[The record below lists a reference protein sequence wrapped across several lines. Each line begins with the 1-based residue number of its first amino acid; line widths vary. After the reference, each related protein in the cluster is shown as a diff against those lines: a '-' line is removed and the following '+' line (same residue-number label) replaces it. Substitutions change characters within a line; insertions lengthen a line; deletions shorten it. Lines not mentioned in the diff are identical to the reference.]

1 MDNAKKFFLKYRQKL
16 IIAASTVMLIVAVVN
31 IYFNLYIDVNSNDEC
46 KWVQKNIS
54 EDSMQVY
61 FDLVKMN
68 GVSWNAG
75 IRDGDRLVA
84 INGIEIKNE
93 RQAQV
98 VLNRISEGEFANYT
112 VEKNGKIFHAKV
124 YIKKLVNIFNLSNS
138 LRALFWMIIGFIV
151 LLVKPE
157 GFSQKL
163 FYAIGVGSVF
173 ISSFVYINF
182 EYAYQQSFGLLTI
195 VIAYLFELG
204 VCFDSFLL
212 LYFFWTFPKPF
223 NFLNKRLVKPFIFII
238 PSLMFIVL
246 FPVSILTFVTKS
258 IEIFTFG
265 KMMMIVNII
274 NSVLVVAAW
283 ISLIINYRR
292 LKSKEEKKPVAI
304 ILVAFTIGIVAVI
317 YTATIAPAISDFI
330 YNSPEY
336 YTPIILIVLTPL
348 AFAYSIFKYQ
358 LMDVSVVVKNTIVYG
373 AATITIALIYFLV
386 IYLLGQ
392 TISQA
397 IGTQFQGVI
406 AGVIFILFALIFQST
421 KDNFQEFITARFYP
435 EQFAY
440 QKVLLKFSNDVSTV
454 VGLENI
460 LDSMHETYVNALMI
474 NKFGI
479 LINDNGNNKVKLVR
493 STGISNKNIVIT
505 KSNIL
510 SFINEK
516 SLIFKKPVIEQEDFV
531 NIFPEQ
537 SSQLFDEN
545 IYTIIPMIIKSK
557 VIGLL
562 LFGLKH
568 SGSQF
573 SGKDLE
579 LLFATANQSAISIEN
594 ARLYHSE
601 AEKIRIENDLNLA
614 RKIQQGLLPKHLPE
628 IKSLDITGEMIPA
641 MQVGGDYY
649 DVIPVSDS
657 KLFIVVGDVSGKGL
671 PASLYMTKLQTM
683 VQLSCTDG
691 KTPKE
696 ILIDVNRRIYS
707 SIERN
712 SFITMTLALFDMDK
726 MSVRFCR
733 AGHMPIL
740 TANNGTVDIYKSR
753 GLGIG
758 LEQGI
763 IFESTLIE
771 QEIKLFPGQ
780 IYAFYSD
787 GITEAMNE
795 SMDLFGEEKLSE
807 LLRNK
812 TTCTATQIMNEI
824 WNSINS
830 FKGKASQND
839 DMTMVL
845 VKVK

>member
-1 MDNAKKFFLKYRQKL
+1 N
-16 IIAASTVMLIVAVVN
+16 
-31 IYFNLYIDVNSNDEC
+31 
-46 KWVQKNIS
+46 
-54 EDSMQVY
+54 
-61 FDLVKMN
+61 LVKVN

-75 IRDGDRLVA
+75 IMDGDRLIA
-84 INGIEIKNE
+84 INGIKIRNE
-93 RQAQV
+93 QQAQTI
-98 VLNRISEGEFANYT
+98 LNKVSEGRYADYT
-112 VEKNGKIFHAKV
+112 VAQEGKVFETKV
-124 YIKKLVNIFNLSNS
+124 YVKKLVNIFNLSNS

-151 LLVKPE
+151 LLAKPE
-157 GFSQKL
+157 GFTQKL

-173 ISSFVYINF
+173 TSSIVFLNF
-182 EYAYQQSFGLLTI
+182 EHGYGQSFGLLTI
-195 VIAYLFELG
+195 IISYLFVLSL
-204 VCFDSFLL
+204 CFNSFLL

-223 NFLNKRLVKPFIFII
+223 NFLNKKLVKPFIFII
-238 PSLMFIVL
+238 PSLLFMVL
-246 FPVSILTFVTKS
+246 FPVTILTFATKTVQ
-258 IEIFTFG
+258 INTYRQLMI
-265 KMMMIVNII
+265 IVNII
-274 NSVLVVAAW
+274 NSVLVIAAW

-304 ILVAFTIGIVAVI
+304 ILAAFTIGILAAI

-358 LMDVSVVVKNTIVYG
+358 LMDVSVVVKNTITYG
-373 AATITIALIYFLV
+373 AATITVALVYFLV

-397 IGTQFQGVI
+397 IGTQYQGII
-406 AGVIFILFALIFQST
+406 AGIVFILFALIFQST
-421 KDNFQEFITARFYP
+421 KDNFQDFITARFYP

-479 LINDNGNNKVKLVR
+479 LISGNSNGKLKLVR
-493 STGISNKNIVIT
+493 STGISNKEIEVANSSII
-505 KSNIL
+505 NC
-510 SFINEK
+510 INEK
-516 SLIFKKPVIEQEDFV
+516 NLISKRPVIEQEDFV
-531 NIFPEQ
+531 NVFPEQ
-537 SSQLFDEN
+537 ASQLIDEN
-545 IYTIIPMIIKSK
+545 VYTIIPMIIKSK

-573 SGKDLE
+573 AGKDLD
-579 LLFATANQSAISIEN
+579 LLLATANQSAISIEN

-601 AEKIRIENDLNLA
+601 AEKIRIENDLKLA
-614 RKIQQGLLPKHLPE
+614 RKIQQGLLPKCLPD
-628 IKSLDITGEMIPA
+628 IKRLDISGEMIPA

-683 VQLSCTDG
+683 VQLSCIDG
-691 KTPKE
+691 RTPKE
-696 ILIDVNRRIYS
+696 ILIDVNKRIYS

-740 TANNGTVDIYKSR
+740 TANNGTVDIYKSQ

-771 QEIKLFPGQ
+771 QEINLIPGQ

-812 TTCTATQIMNEI
+812 TTCTSTQIMDEI
-824 WNSINS
+824 WSSINS
-830 FKGKASQND
+830 FKGKAAQND

>member
-1 MDNAKKFFLKYRQKL
+1 MDNAKKIFLKYRQKL
-16 IIAASTVMLIVAVVN
+16 IIAASTIILIIAVVN

-46 KWVQKNIS
+46 KWVQEKVS
-54 EDSMQVY
+54 SDSVKVY
-61 FDLVKMN
+61 FDLVKEH
-68 GVSWNAG
+68 GVTWNAG
-75 IRDGDRLVA
+75 IRNGDRLIA
-84 INGIEIKNE
+84 INGINIIND
-93 RQAQV
+93 RQAQTI
-98 VLNRISEGEFANYT
+98 LNKVSEGYYADYT
-112 VEKNGKIFHAKV
+112 VERDGKIFETKV
-124 YIKKLVNIFNLSNS
+124 YVKKLVNIFNLSTS

-151 LLVKPE
+151 LLAKPD
-157 GFSQKL
+157 GFTQKL

-173 ISSFVYINF
+173 ASSFVFLNY
-182 EYAYQQSFGLLTI
+182 EHGYQNSYGLFTI
-195 VIAYLFELG
+195 IVAYLFILSL
-204 VCFDSFLL
+204 CFNSFLL
-212 LYFFWTFPKPF
+212 LYFFWTFPRPF

-238 PSLMFIVL
+238 PSLLFIIL
-246 FPVSILTFVTKS
+246 FPVSILTFISKV
-258 IEIFTFG
+258 IEIKTFG
-265 KMMMIVNII
+265 QLMMIMNII
-274 NSVLVVAAW
+274 NSILVIAAW

-292 LKSKEEKKPVAI
+292 LKTKEEKKPVAI
-304 ILVAFTIGIVAVI
+304 ILTAFTIGIAAGI

-358 LMDVSVVVKNTIVYG
+358 LMDVSIVVKNAIIYG
-373 AATITIALIYFLV
+373 AATITIALIYFLI

-397 IGTQFQGVI
+397 IGTQYQGVI

-421 KDNFQEFITARFYP
+421 KDNFQDFITARFYP

-440 QKVLLKFSNDVSTV
+440 QKVLLKFSNDVSIV

-460 LDSMHETYVNALMI
+460 LDSMHETYVKALKI

-479 LINDNGNNKVKLVR
+479 LISRNSGGKLKLVR
-493 STGISNKNIVIT
+493 STGITNKEIELANLNIM
-505 KSNIL
+505 N
-510 SFINEK
+510 FINEK
-516 SLIFKKPVIEQEDFV
+516 TLISKKPVIEQEDFINV
-531 NIFPEQ
+531 FPEQ
-537 SSQLFDEN
+537 SSQLIDEN
-545 IYTIIPMIIKSK
+545 IYTVIPMIIKSK
-557 VIGLL
+557 VVGLL

-573 SGKDLE
+573 AGKDLD

-601 AEKIRIENDLNLA
+601 AERISIENDLNLA

-628 IKSLDITGEMIPA
+628 IRRLDISGEMIPA

-683 VQLSCTDG
+683 VQLSCIDG
-691 KTPKE
+691 KTPRE
-696 ILIDVNRRIYS
+696 ILIEVNKRIYS

-740 TANNGTVDIYKSR
+740 TANNGTVEIYKSQ

-763 IFESTLIE
+763 IFDSTLTE
-771 QEIKLFPGQ
+771 QEINLVPGQ

-795 SMDLFGEEKLSE
+795 NLDLFGEDKLSE

-812 TTCTATQIMNEI
+812 TTCTSTQILNEI
-824 WNSINS
+824 WSSIS
-830 FKGKASQND
+830 AFKGAAAQND

>member
-1 MDNAKKFFLKYRQKL
+1 MNNIKKFFLKHRQKL
-16 IIAASTVMLIVAVVN
+16 IIAASTILLVVAVIN
-31 IYFNLYIDVNSNDEC
+31 IYFALYVRVNSNDEC
-46 KWVQKNIS
+46 LWVPKS
-54 EDSMQVY
+54 VSSDSVEVF
-61 FDLVKMN
+61 FDLVKVS

-84 INGIEIKNE
+84 INGIKIKNE
-93 RQAQV
+93 REAQNI
-98 VLNRISEGEFANYT
+98 LNKVNEGKYADYT
-112 VEKNGKIFHAKV
+112 VERDGKVFETKV
-124 YIKKLVNIFNLSNS
+124 YIKKLVNIFNFSNS

-151 LLVKPE
+151 LLAKPD
-157 GFSQKL
+157 GFTQKL

-173 ISSFVYINF
+173 SSSIVFLNVDHYNPASNGIF
-182 EYAYQQSFGLLTI
+182 TI
-195 VIAYLFELG
+195 IIAYLFVLSI
-204 VCFDSFLL
+204 SFLPFL
-212 LYFFWTFPKPF
+212 MLYFFWTFPRPF
-223 NFLNKRLVKPFIFII
+223 NFLNKRLVKPLIFIV
-238 PSLMFIVL
+238 PSLLFLIL
-246 FPVSILTFVTKS
+246 FPATLLAFTTRT
-258 IEIFTFG
+258 IEVKTVQELYTIMNF
-265 KMMMIVNII
+265 I
-274 NSVLVVAAW
+274 NSGCVLTAW

-292 LKSKEEKKPVAI
+292 LESKEEKKPVAI
-304 ILVAFTIGIVAVI
+304 ILTAFTIGIAATI
-317 YTATIAPAISDFI
+317 YTSTIAPAITDLI

-336 YTPIILIVLTPL
+336 YTPIILVVLIPL
-348 AFAYSIFKYQ
+348 AFGYSIFKYQ
-358 LMDVSVVVKNTIVYG
+358 LMDVSVVIKNTITYG
-373 AATITIALIYFLV
+373 AATVTVALIYFLV
-386 IYLLGQ
+386 IYILGQ

-397 IGTQFQGVI
+397 IGTEYQGFI
-406 AGVIFILFALIFQST
+406 AGVIFIIFAFVFQST
-421 KDNFQEFITARFYP
+421 KDKFQDFLTARFYP

-440 QKVLLKFSNDVSTV
+440 QKVLLKFSNDVSIV

-460 LDSMHETYVNALMI
+460 LDSMQETYVNALMI

-479 LINDNGNNKVKLVR
+479 LIRENENGRLKLVR
-493 STGISNKNIVIT
+493 STGISNKNLEIPN
-505 KSNIL
+505 SSIL
-510 SFINEK
+510 NFINDK
-516 SLIFKKPVIEQEDFV
+516 SLILKSPVIEQEEFV
-531 NIFPEQ
+531 SVFPEQ
-537 SSQLFDEN
+537 ASQLTDEN

-557 VIGLL
+557 VVGLL

-573 SGKDLE
+573 SGKDIE
-579 LLFATANQSAISIEN
+579 LLLATANQSAISIEN

-614 RKIQQGLLPKHLPE
+614 RKIQQGLLPKCLPA
-628 IKSLDITGEMIPA
+628 IKKLDISGEMIPA

-683 VQLSCTDG
+683 VQLSCVDG
-691 KTPKE
+691 KNPKE
-696 ILIDVNRRIYS
+696 ILIEVNRRIYA

-712 SFITMTLALFDMDK
+712 SFITMTLALFDMEK
-726 MSVRFCR
+726 MKVRFCR

-740 TANNGTVDIYKSR
+740 TANNGTIDIYKSQ

-771 QEIKLFPGQ
+771 QEINLLPGQ

-795 SMDLFGEEKLSE
+795 NMDLFGEEKLSE

-812 TTCTATQIMNEI
+812 TNCSSIQIMNEI

-830 FKGKASQND
+830 FKGKAAQND

>member
-1 MDNAKKFFLKYRQKL
+1 MDNVKKFFLKYRQKL
-16 IIAASTVMLIVAVVN
+16 IIAASTIILIIAVVN
-31 IYFNLYIDVNSNDEC
+31 IYFNLYVDVNSNDEC
-46 KWVQKNIS
+46 KWEPKQVFA
-54 EDSMQVY
+54 DSIQVY
-61 FDLVKMN
+61 FNLVKVN
-68 GVSWNAG
+68 GVTWNAG
-75 IRDGDRLVA
+75 IRDGDRLIA
-84 INGIEIKNE
+84 INGTKITND
-93 RQAQV
+93 RQAQII
-98 VLNRISEGEFANYT
+98 LNRVSEGQYADYT
-112 VEKNGKIFHAKV
+112 FGRDGKIFKTKV
-124 YIKKLVNIFNLSNS
+124 YVKKLVSIFNLSNS

-151 LLVKPE
+151 LLAKPE
-157 GFSQKL
+157 GFTQKL

-173 ISSFVYINF
+173 ASSFVYINY
-182 EYAYQQSFGLLTI
+182 EYVYQQSFGFLTI
-195 VIAYLFELG
+195 VIAYLFVLSL
-204 VCFDSFLL
+204 CFNSFLL
-212 LYFFWTFPKPF
+212 LYFFWTFPRSF

-238 PSLMFIVL
+238 PSLLFLGL
-246 FPVSILTFVTKS
+246 FPVTVLTFATSTIGVK
-258 IEIFTFG
+258 TFHQLIL
-265 KMMMIVNII
+265 IVNII
-274 NSVLVVAAW
+274 NSVLVIAAW
-283 ISLIINYRR
+283 ISLIINYSK

-304 ILVAFTIGIVAVI
+304 ILAAFTIGIVAGI

-373 AATITIALIYFLV
+373 AATITVALIYFLV
-386 IYLLGQ
+386 IFLLGQ

-397 IGTQFQGVI
+397 IGTQYQGVI
-406 AGVIFILFALIFQST
+406 FGVIFILFALIFQST
-421 KDNFQEFITARFYP
+421 KNNFQDFITARFYP

-460 LDSMHETYVNALMI
+460 LDSMQETYVNALMI

-479 LINDNGNNKVKLVR
+479 LINDNNNRKLELVR
-493 STGISNKNIVIT
+493 CTGISNKNLDIM

-510 SFINEK
+510 NFINEK
-516 SLIFKKPVIEQEDFV
+516 SLILKKPVIEQEDFINV
-531 NIFPEQ
+531 FPEQ
-537 SSQLFDEN
+537 SSQLIDEN

-557 VIGLL
+557 IIGLL

-573 SGKDLE
+573 AGKDLD

-601 AEKIRIENDLNLA
+601 AEKIRIENDLELA
-614 RKIQQGLLPKHLPE
+614 RKIQQGLLPKYLPE
-628 IKSLDITGEMIPA
+628 IKKLDISGEMIPA

-649 DVIPVSDS
+649 DIIPVSES

-683 VQLSCTDG
+683 VQLSCIDG
-691 KTPKE
+691 KSPKE
-696 ILIDVNRRIYS
+696 ILIEVNRRIYS
-707 SIERN
+707 SIERS

-740 TANNGTVDIYKSR
+740 TANNGTVDIYKSK

-763 IFESTLIE
+763 IFENTLIE
-771 QEIKLFPGQ
+771 QEINLLPGQ

-795 SMDLFGEEKLSE
+795 NMELFGEEKLSE

-812 TTCTATQIMNEI
+812 TKCTSVQIMNEI
-824 WNSINS
+824 WRSINS
-830 FKGKASQND
+830 FKGKAVQND

>member
-1 MDNAKKFFLKYRQKL
+1 MDNIKKIFLKYRQKL
-16 IIAASTVMLIVAVVN
+16 IVAASTVILLVAVVN
-31 IYFNLYIDVNSNDEC
+31 IYFNLYVDVNSNDEC
-46 KWVQKNIS
+46 LWVPKEVS
-54 EDSMQVY
+54 SDSIQVY
-61 FDLVKMN
+61 FNLVKVG

-75 IRDGDRLVA
+75 IRDGDRLIA
-84 INGIEIKNE
+84 INGIKIRNE
-93 RQAQV
+93 QQAQTI
-98 VLNRISEGEFANYT
+98 LNKVSEGHYADYT
-112 VEKNGKIFHAKV
+112 VGRDGKIFETKV
-124 YIKKLVNIFNLSNS
+124 YVKKLVLIFNLSNS

-151 LLVKPE
+151 LLAKPE
-157 GFSQKL
+157 GFTQKL

-173 ISSFVYINF
+173 SAAIVFLNF
-182 EYAYQQSFGLLTI
+182 EHTHQYSFGLFTI
-195 VIAYLFELG
+195 VTAYLVVLSM
-204 VCFDSFLL
+204 CFNSFLL
-212 LYFFWTFPKPF
+212 LYFFWTFPRPF

-238 PSLMFIVL
+238 PSLLFIVL
-246 FPVSILTFVTKS
+246 FPVTILTFVTKT
-258 IEIFTFG
+258 IEVKTLNQL
-265 KMMMIVNII
+265 MMILNII
-274 NSVLVVAAW
+274 NSVLVIAAW
-283 ISLIINYRR
+283 VSLIINYRR
-292 LKSKEEKKPVAI
+292 LKSKEEKRPVAI
-304 ILVAFTIGIVAVI
+304 ILAAFTIGIIAAI

-358 LMDVSVVVKNTIVYG
+358 LMDVSVVVKNTITYG
-373 AATITIALIYFLV
+373 AATITVALVYFLV

-397 IGTQFQGVI
+397 IGTQYQGLI
-406 AGVIFILFALIFQST
+406 AGIIFILFALIFQST
-421 KDNFQEFITARFYP
+421 KDNFQDFITARFYP

-440 QKVLLKFSNDVSTV
+440 QKVLLKFSNDVSIV

-460 LDSMHETYVNALMI
+460 LDSMHETYVKALMI

-479 LINDNGNNKVKLVR
+479 LISGNGNGKLKLVR
-493 STGISNKNIVIT
+493 STGITNKEIEVSNSSIINC
-505 KSNIL
+505 
-510 SFINEK
+510 INEK
-516 SLIFKKPVIEQEDFV
+516 NLVSKRPVIEQEDFV
-531 NIFPEQ
+531 NVFPEQ
-537 SSQLFDEN
+537 ASQLTDEN
-545 IYTIIPMIIKSK
+545 VYTIIPMIIKSK

-573 SGKDLE
+573 AGKDLD
-579 LLFATANQSAISIEN
+579 LLLATANQSAISIEN

-601 AEKIRIENDLNLA
+601 AEKIRIENDLKLA
-614 RKIQQGLLPKHLPE
+614 RKIQQGLLPKCLPD
-628 IKSLDITGEMIPA
+628 IKKLDISGEMIPA

-683 VQLSCTDG
+683 VQLSCIDG
-691 KTPKE
+691 RNPKE

-740 TANNGTVDIYKSR
+740 TANNGTVDIYKSQ

-758 LEQGI
+758 LEQGM

-771 QEIKLFPGQ
+771 QEINLIPGQ

-795 SMDLFGEEKLSE
+795 NMDLFGEEKLSE

-812 TTCTATQIMNEI
+812 TTCTSSQIMNEI
-824 WNSINS
+824 WNSISS
-830 FKGKASQND
+830 FKGKALQND

>member
-1 MDNAKKFFLKYRQKL
+1 MDNTKKFFLKYRQKL
-16 IIAASTVMLIVAVVN
+16 IIAASTIILIFAVVN

-46 KWVQKNIS
+46 AWVVPKHASN
-54 EDSMQVY
+54 DSVQVY
-61 FDLVKMN
+61 FNLVKVN
-68 GVSWNAG
+68 GVTWNAG
-75 IRDGDRLVA
+75 IRDGDRLIA
-84 INGIEIKNE
+84 INGIKIEND
-93 RQAQV
+93 RQAQII
-98 VLNRISEGEFANYT
+98 LNKVSEGHYAHYS
-112 VEKNGKIFHAKV
+112 VERNGKIFETKV

-151 LLVKPE
+151 LIAKPD
-157 GFSQKL
+157 GFIQKL
-163 FYAIGVGSVF
+163 FYAIGVGGVF
-173 ISSFVYINF
+173 VSSFVFINF
-182 EYAYQQSFGLLTI
+182 EYSNQHAFGLFAV
-195 VIAYLFELG
+195 VISYLYDLG
-204 VCFDSFLL
+204 ICFDSFLL
-212 LYFFWTFPKPF
+212 LYFFWTFPRSF
-223 NFLNKRLVKPFIFII
+223 NFLDKKLVKP
-238 PSLMFIVL
+238 LMFIIL
-246 FPVSILTFVTKS
+246 FPVTILTFVTKS
-258 IEIFTFG
+258 IEIFTFRQLII
-265 KMMMIVNII
+265 IVNII
-274 NSVLVVAAW
+274 NSVLVIAAW

-304 ILVAFTIGIVAVI
+304 ILIAFTIGIVAVI
-317 YTATIAPAISDFI
+317 YTATVAPAISDFI

-358 LMDVSVVVKNTIVYG
+358 LMDVSIVVKNTIVYG
-373 AATITIALIYFLV
+373 AATITVALLYFLV

-397 IGTQFQGVI
+397 IGTQYQGVI
-406 AGVIFILFALIFQST
+406 AGIIFILFALIFQST
-421 KDNFQEFITARFYP
+421 KDNFQDFITSRFYP

-479 LINDNGNNKVKLVR
+479 LINDDGSKKLKLVR
-493 STGISNKNIVIT
+493 STGISNKNLEIT

-510 SFINEK
+510 NYINERA
-516 SLIFKKPVIEQEDFV
+516 LILKKPVIEQEDFV

-537 SSQLFDEN
+537 SQQLIDDN

-557 VIGLL
+557 IIGLL

-573 SGKDLE
+573 AGKDLD

-614 RKIQQGLLPKHLPE
+614 RKIQQGLLPKHLPKT
-628 IKSLDITGEMIPA
+628 KSLDISGAMIPA

-683 VQLSCTDG
+683 VQLSCIDG

-696 ILIDVNRRIYS
+696 ILIDVNKRIYS

-726 MSVRFCR
+726 MSLRFCR

-740 TANNGTVDIYKSR
+740 TANNGTVDIYKSQ

-771 QEIKLFPGQ
+771 QEINLIPGQ

-795 SMDLFGEEKLSE
+795 NNDLFGEEKLSE

-812 TTCTATQIMNEI
+812 TTCSVTQIMNEI
-824 WNSINS
+824 WDSIQT